1 MLSAS
6 PASGSLPDDASL
18 ALGPTDHFLYTFLD
32 EREKQGMQMD
42 HRHRFFVHC
51 VVAMLLSSGL
61 VHSVR
66 ADEEAPGAGEGML
79 EADDAFFKALRGV
92 LEAEGQEAALQRLLQ
107 LKMAYR
113 STTVQGQMKLAR
125 QVAYMRSHPEA
136 AQQLGPRG
144 PAALALLG
152 ELGVTP
158 RAMTFVAIELLGS
171 DNRRERSLAEKVLD
185 EQESTGIRGEYN
197 LSHYVDYLRK
207 LDKKPPQAIW
217 NRLFTRDA
225 GKAFRLM
232 LDREVAHDQ
241 QKRFRRAERAIDD
254 VLYRRA
260 WGISVSKKME
270 ERASEA
276 LTELA
281 ETENWWA
288 RYYAVVVAH
297 RLENLGGRQV
307 IATLREDEHELVRE
321 ATKKN
326 VGEVR
331 EMGTDR
337 TP

>member
-1 MLSAS
+1 
-6 PASGSLPDDASL
+6 
-18 ALGPTDHFLYTFLD
+18 
-32 EREKQGMQMD
+32 MD
-42 HRHRFFVHC
+42 HRLRFFVHC

-66 ADEEAPGAGEGML
+66 ADEEAPGAEEGML

-158 RAMTFVAIELLGS
+158 RAMTF
-171 DNRRERSLAEKVLD
+171 AEKVLD